1 MILVTGGCGY
11 IGSHVVKALYD
22 AGEKVVVYDDL
33 SSGSKNALLHDE
45 PLVVG
50 DICDKAALSKVFEI
64 YNIKEVIHLAALVN
78 AAESVSKSDLYKKVN
93 DEGSRLV
100 YEVALEY
107 GVKIIIYS
115 SSAAVYGVPRTR
127 DPLSESAFLSPS
139 NPYGQTK
146 LAAEDSLKLLS
157 QDKAKYGIFRFFNV
171 AGAEEG
177 GRLGQSRESRAIMQ
191 RLFAVANGEEA
202 KIMISGHDYDT
213 LDGTVVRDF
222 VHVEDIALAFV
233 LGLTHLRLGKESF
246 TLNLGSGEG
255 FTIGQVIKEV
265 GIVTGKDINV
275 EYGERIVGDIDYSLS
290 DITLASQILGWEPSS
305 TLRLM
310 VRDGWNAYH
319 ARSK

>member
-1 MILVTGGCGY
+1 
-11 IGSHVVKALYD
+11 
-22 AGEKVVVYDDL
+22 VVYDDL
-33 SSGSKNALLHDE
+33 SSSSKNSLLHDE

-50 DICDKAALSKVFEI
+50 NICDKEALTKVFEI
-64 YNIKEVIHLAALVN
+64 YDIKEVIHLAALVN

-100 YEVALEY
+100 YDVALEH
-107 GVKIIIYS
+107 GVKIIMYS
-115 SSAAVYGVPRTR
+115 SSAAVYGVPSTR
-127 DPLSESAFLSPS
+127 DPLSESALLSPS

-146 LAAEDSLKLLS
+146 LAAEDSLKLLT

-171 AGAEEG
+171 AGAEEE

-233 LGLTHLRLGKESF
+233 LGLTHLRQGKESF
-246 TLNLGSGEG
+246 ILNLGSGEG

-265 GIVTGKDINV
+265 VIVTGKDINV
-275 EYGERIVGDIDYSLS
+275 EYGARMIGDIDYSLS